1 VTRTGTA
8 FTGKAWGERLRAEDP
23 DRGRPEGVMNLAFR
37 TGPQRICLAPLTN
50 GIEVTLRTDQQAVAD
65 DGRRRQGEL
74 VK

>member
-1 VTRTGTA
+1 
-8 FTGKAWGERLRAEDP
+8 
-23 DRGRPEGVMNLAFR
+23 MNLGFR
-37 TGPQRICLAPLTN
+37 TGPQRIRLATLTN